1 MADLQ
6 QVLAQIAVA
15 KTRFAPRIRKMQEVL
30 AIREG
35 RWDQVAPGFFPTEI
49 PEPMI
54 ANFIDVAAKAAAEAI
69 APLPAFTCSNPNMA
83 TDAAR
88 KAADKRTKIA
98 QHYVQHSRL
107 GDQNTMAGDHIDS
120 YGFTAYSVEPDFEA
134 KAPCIYVESSI
145 GSLYANDRLGR
156 TQWYARCFRRAVDEL
171 MYEFPEYLSSWNKL
185 LERRIATVEVI
196 RYYGQTEDLL
206 IVPEIKTAVA
216 SMPNPLGRC
225 RVRVV
230 EAPRSG
236 EVSRGSYDDVV
247 WVQMARARFG
257 NLAMQIA
264 DDVAN
269 APTVL
274 PKDVQDFE
282 VGPNAIIYTDTPQ
295 GARKMDLSVP
305 NQPFA
310 ELQNLQ
316 QEMRTGARYSELRDG
331 NTDASII
338 TGKGVQALS
347 AGYDNHIKTLQGRLA
362 SGLSDVIEMC
372 FELDQK
378 LWPNVEKSV
387 NGLQDGAPFELKYRP
402 GRDIAGNFKCSVS
415 YGLTAGLDPN
425 RSLVYLLQ
433 ALTSGIISKDTVQR
447 QLPFDMDVVAEQKK
461 IYVENLRDAA
471 MASIA
476 QLTQAIPGMAMQ
488 GGDPTEIVGKLGVVI
503 QRLQKG
509 DTIEN
514 AIEVA
519 FPAPPPPP
527 TPSPEEAAAADGGA
541 PPGAPGAPP
550 GGPEGQP
557 PPGGPMGPGGGM
569 PPGGDAGGGGQAG
582 ALLQALAGT
591 GPTGQPN
598 LSYSVRTRKPV

>member
-1 MADLQ
+1 VTNID
-6 QVLAQIAVA
+6 QVLAQISTA
-15 KTRFAPRIRKMQEVL
+15 KVRFAPRVRKMNEIL

-35 RWDQVAPGFFPTEI
+35 RWDEVAPGFFPTEI
-49 PEPMI
+49 PEPLI

-69 APLPAFTCSNPNMA
+69 APLPSFTCANPNMA

-107 GDQNTMAGDHIDS
+107 GDQNTMAGDHLDS
-120 YGFTAYSVEPDFEA
+120 YGFTAYSVEPDFAE
-134 KAPCIYVESSI
+134 KTPCIYVESAL
-145 GSLYANDRLGR
+145 GALYANDRLGR
-156 TQWYARCFRRAVDEL
+156 TQWFARCFRRSVDEL
-171 MYEFPEYLSSWNKL
+171 MYEFPEYLTQWNDL
-185 LERRIATVEVI
+185 LHNRIPTVEVI
-196 RYYGQTEDLL
+196 RYYGKDEDLL
-206 IVPEIKTAVA
+206 IVPEIKTTLTR
-216 SMPNPLGRC
+216 MPNPLGRC

-230 EAPRSG
+230 EAPKTG

-257 NLAMQIA
+257 NLALQIA

-282 VGPNAIIYTDTPQ
+282 VGPNAVIYTDTPQ

-316 QEMRTGARYSELRDG
+316 QEMRTGSRYSELRDG

-372 FELDQK
+372 FEMDQK
-378 LWPNVEKSV
+378 LWGNLEKSV
-387 NGLQDGAPFELKYRP
+387 NGLQDGAPFELKYKP
-402 GRDIAGNFKCSVS
+402 SRDIAGNYKCSVS

-461 IYVENLRDAA
+461 IYVENLRDSA
-471 MASIA
+471 MTSIA

-488 GGDPTEIVGKLGVVI
+488 GGDPTPIVAKIGIVI

-509 DTIEN
+509 DTIED
-514 AIEVA
+514 AIEEA
-519 FPAPPPPP
+519 FPPPPP
-527 TPSPEEAAAADGGA
+527 PEPAPEAPGVPGAPEGAA
-541 PPGAPGAPP
+541 PPGAQPQAPPAGGTPGGAPQ
-550 GGPEGQP
+550 GGPAN
-557 PPGGPMGPGGGM
+557 
-569 PPGGDAGGGGQAG
+569 D
-582 ALLQALAGT
+582 LLMALAGT
-591 GPTGQPN
+591 GPTGNPN
-598 LSYSVRTRKPV
+598 LSFAVSKRRPV